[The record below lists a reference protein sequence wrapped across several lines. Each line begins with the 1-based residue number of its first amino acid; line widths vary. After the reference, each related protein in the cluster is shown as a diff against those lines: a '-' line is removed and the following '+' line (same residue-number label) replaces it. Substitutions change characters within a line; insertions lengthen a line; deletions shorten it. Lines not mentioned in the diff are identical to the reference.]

1 MNKSTIII
9 AAVAGTI
16 VGSAAGLFTYKK
28 VTKKT
33 ASNQTHLVDIVRT
46 METELEM
53 AVLALAAKN
62 NIVAMSEYVRWAEKV
77 QLDGTATCLK
87 RQIGVLTTTI
97 ARGGDL
103 NPLQVNLIKVA
114 VGEFAKRVENL

>member
-1 MNKSTIII
+1 MNKSTLII

-16 VGSAAGLFTYKK
+16 VGSAAGLFAYKK
-28 VTKKT
+28 ATKKT
-33 ASNQTHLVDIVRT
+33 TGSQTQLAEIVRT
-46 METELEM
+46 MTTEYEM

-87 RQIGVLTTTI
+87 RQLGILATTI
-97 ARGGDL
+97 AHGGDL

-114 VGEFAKRVENL
+114 VAEFAKRVENL